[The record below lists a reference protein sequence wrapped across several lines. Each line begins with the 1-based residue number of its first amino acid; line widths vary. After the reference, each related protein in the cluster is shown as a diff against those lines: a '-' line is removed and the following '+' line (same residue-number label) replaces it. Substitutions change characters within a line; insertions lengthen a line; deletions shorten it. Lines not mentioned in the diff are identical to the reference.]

1 MFRRHHRNEIPSLN
15 TTSTADISFMLLIF
29 FLVIS
34 SMDTDKGLRRQLP
47 PLSEESQQMMD
58 VNREH
63 LLTIGLD
70 ADDQLTVDS
79 QTVTLP
85 QLQQHVEQHIRR
97 IHEEHILSLNVS
109 RTASYDAYFQ
119 MQNTI
124 VAAYNQLRNEY
135 AMKKYG
141 KPFRQCSYLEREEVA
156 KYYPQR
162 ISELVEEK
170 EQGTGNKEQETEKL

>member
-1 MFRRHHRNEIPSLN
+1 MFRRHRRNEIPTLN

-29 FLVIS
+29 FLVTS

-47 PLSEESQQMMD
+47 PLTEDTQQMMD

-70 ADDQLTVDS
+70 AQDCLTVDS

-85 QLQQHVEQHIRR
+85 QLQQQVEQHIRR
-97 IHEEHILSLNVS
+97 IHNEHILSLNVS
-109 RTASYDAYFQ
+109 RKANYDAYFQ
-119 MQNTI
+119 LQNTL

-135 AMKKYG
+135 ATQKYG
-141 KPFRQCSYLEREEVA
+141 HPFRECSFIEREDVA
-156 KYYPQR
+156 QYYPQR
-162 ISELVEEK
+162 ISETVIDEDHAE
-170 EQGTGNKEQETEKL
+170 